1 MFKVRIHNRNR
12 ENVIDSILNVRRG
25 VLTEEN
31 SIFVPIRS
39 LPRFPTK
46 FINDILDM
54 TSFFNRC

>member
-39 LPRFPTK
+39 LP
-46 FINDILDM
+46 
-54 TSFFNRC
+54 